1 MPEDQF
7 PHRESGAPTE
17 AEQPLSGRAVA
28 SVRAAATTARECLNA
43 CRGGDSLRFL
53 LVFLCV
59 TLFGIATATAALL
72 ALKREGLLPAPP
84 IAGTGCIDEKL
95 LRLRDAPLA
104 DRTLLA
110 VGSSATWRNLD
121 LAVLERRFPGTRAF
135 NAAPCYLHVDQTA
148 FLAEF
153 LLPRAPRVDT
163 LLVVLA
169 PRDFEA
175 CPPEETDFLEP
186 SLAGAFLSGWVPDWL
201 PYLTGFRPVRMAREV
216 LGRWRE
222 QAQGGAA
229 AHSLEDAHGS
239 SILLKPNAWRP
250 EPSFDPRC
258 DAGLARLEEVA
269 AEHGARLVVATL
281 PTMPEWAAAFDPDG
295 AIVEAWTRR
304 MADTLSRPD
313 SVLIDG
319 RALRWDDSHFAD
331 PMHVIHPHHTAFTE
345 FVAEALARAG
355 GPAADVAAPGT
366 W

>member
-1 MPEDQF
+1 MRAPTD
-7 PHRESGAPTE
+7 PCNKVPSRESGA
-17 AEQPLSGRAVA
+17 G
-28 SVRAAATTARECLNA
+28 
-43 CRGGDSLRFL
+43 RGGAAPGVEPRGVRHVANPRRFL

-84 IAGTGCIDEKL
+84 IVGTGCIDEKL

-121 LAVLERRFPGTRAF
+121 LGVLERRFPGTRAF

-163 LLVVLA
+163 LLAVVV
-169 PRDFEA
+169 PRDFET
-175 CPPEETDFLEP
+175 CPPAETEFFDPRLT
-186 SLAGAFLSGWVPDWL
+186 GAFLSGWVPDWL
-201 PYLTGFRPVRMAREV
+201 PYLTGLRPVRMAREV
-216 LGRWRE
+216 LQRAEDR
-222 QAQGGAA
+222 AHGGAEWT
-229 AHSLEDAHGS
+229 LEDDHGS
-239 SILLKPNAWRP
+239 SIMLRRTPWRP
-250 EPSFDPRC
+250 GPSFDPRC
-258 DAGLARLEEVA
+258 DAGLARLEAAA
-269 AEHGARLVVATL
+269 AENGARLVVATL
-281 PTMPEWAAAFDPDG
+281 PTMPEWAATFDPDG

-355 GPAADVAAPGT
+355 GPAADVAAPGAR
-366 W
+366 

>member
-1 MPEDQF
+1 MPRRLPE
-7 PHRESGAPTE
+7 E
-17 AEQPLSGRAVA
+17 RAA
-28 SVRAAATTARECLNA
+28 QDRPRRAAAG
-43 CRGGDSLRFL
+43 CRGGDPRRFL

-59 TLFGIATATAALL
+59 TLCGIATATAALL
-72 ALKREGLLPAPP
+72 ALKQEGLLPAPP

-121 LAVLERRFPGTRAF
+121 LGVLERRFPGTRAF

-295 AIVEAWTRR
+295 AIVEAWMRR
-304 MADTLSRPD
+304 MAGTLSRPD
-313 SVLIDG
+313 SLLIDG
-319 RALRWDDSHFAD
+319 RALGWDDPRFAD
-331 PMHVIHPHHTAFTE
+331 PVHAIHPHHTTFTE
-345 FVAEALARAG
+345 FVAEAMTRSSLTAATD
-355 GPAADVAAPGT
+355 AADVAAPGAR
-366 W
+366 